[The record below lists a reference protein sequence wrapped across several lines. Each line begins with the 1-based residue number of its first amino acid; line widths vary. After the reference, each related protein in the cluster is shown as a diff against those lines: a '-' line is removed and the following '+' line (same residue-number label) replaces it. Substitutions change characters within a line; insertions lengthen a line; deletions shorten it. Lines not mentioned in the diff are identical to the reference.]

1 VEPGAKQPVW
11 KTQFNSKGTT
21 LGISNKLYTVTLGT
35 FERLAEYW
43 RNPEY
48 QLKWECLFVTP
59 PWLKVWWQTFGADLE
74 PHLCAIHYDDE
85 LIGIAPLLFQG
96 NKARLVGSPDLCDY
110 LDVIVAPGKGEA
122 FFDHLIPYLAQQGIT
137 HLDLGNLRADSIVFR
152 HLFTAAKRLN
162 YEVLCEPD
170 DVSMEL
176 ELPATWDE
184 FLKQLT
190 GKERHEIRRKLR
202 RLNEAARVNFRVVE
216 RKSEVSEE
224 IDLFLELFR
233 LNRSD
238 KTDFMTDQRAA
249 FFRSLAKAM
258 AAARILKLFILDLD
272 ETPAAA
278 VLCFDYNSTV
288 YLYNNGYDNR
298 YRSLS
303 VGLLT
308 KVFTIQDS
316 IRRGKNKYDFLK
328 GTEVYKRRLGGKP
341 VQLYKCRVEL
351 R

>member
-1 VEPGAKQPVW
+1 
-11 KTQFNSKGTT
+11 
-21 LGISNKLYTVTLGT
+21 
-35 FERLAEYW
+35 
-43 RNPEY
+43 
-48 QLKWECLFVTP
+48 
-59 PWLKVWWQTFGADLE
+59 
-74 PHLCAIHYDDE
+74 
-85 LIGIAPLLFQG
+85 
-96 NKARLVGSPDLCDY
+96 
-110 LDVIVAPGKGEA
+110 
-122 FFDHLIPYLAQQGIT
+122 
-137 HLDLGNLRADSIVFR
+137 
-152 HLFTAAKRLN
+152 
-162 YEVLCEPD
+162 
-170 DVSMEL
+170 
-176 ELPATWDE
+176 
-184 FLKQLT
+184 
-190 GKERHEIRRKLR
+190 
-202 RLNEAARVNFRVVE
+202 
-216 RKSEVSEE
+216 
-224 IDLFLELFR
+224 
-233 LNRSD
+233 
-238 KTDFMTDQRAA
+238 MTDQRAA